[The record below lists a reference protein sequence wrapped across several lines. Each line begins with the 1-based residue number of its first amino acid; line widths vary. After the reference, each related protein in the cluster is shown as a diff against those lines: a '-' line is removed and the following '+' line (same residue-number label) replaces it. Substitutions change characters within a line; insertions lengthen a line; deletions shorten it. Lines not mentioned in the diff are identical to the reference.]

1 MQGVE
6 VRDAIRPEND
16 GLASENELFVP
27 VPQRGLD
34 DPGIALRP
42 VIATARDQ
50 TNAISVTVNEQ
61 TEAVVFY
68 LVQPVRS

>member
-1 MQGVE
+1 MPSG
-6 VRDAIRPEND
+6 PKND

-42 VIATARDQ
+42 IIATSRDQ
-50 TNAISVTVNEQ
+50 TNAISVAVNE
-61 TEAVVFY
+61 
-68 LVQPVRS
+68 

>member
-1 MQGVE
+1 MVVLSGMQGVE

-42 VIATARDQ
+42 IIATSRDQ
-50 TNAISVTVNEQ
+50 TNAISVAVNE
-61 TEAVVFY
+61 
-68 LVQPVRS
+68 